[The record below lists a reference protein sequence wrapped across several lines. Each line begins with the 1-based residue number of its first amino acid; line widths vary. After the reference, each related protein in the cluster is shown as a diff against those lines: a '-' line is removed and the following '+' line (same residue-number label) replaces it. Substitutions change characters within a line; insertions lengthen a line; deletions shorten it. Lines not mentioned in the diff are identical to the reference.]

1 MPQAAGTFL
10 PWVDPGGQ
18 FYLVLS
24 GLVATLVALRA
35 LALRRWGAP
44 RVAGVE
50 RWVESLAL
58 TLCFL
63 TILIASIVQIV
74 LRNLF
79 HRGLV
84 WIDPLTRH
92 LVLWIAFFGALA
104 AAGKARHIAID
115 ALPLALP
122 PRARQVLRR
131 VVWMATAAICA
142 VLGNGGLVYLRQ
154 EREFG
159 GEALPGVPTWAAQ
172 SILFFGFVLLSYR
185 FAAAAVYGADTDES
199 GAPEAPAAPV
209 DGAAPDA
216 GPPDP
221 FESTKEALPSA
232 APIAPEERPAVSS
245 AAPET
250 KPPADVAPGLAPD
263 RTPPVEETP
272 GLASPPAREPA

>member
-1 MPQAAGTFL
+1 MPEAAATLL

-35 LALRRWGAP
+35 LARRRWGMP
-44 RVAGVE
+44 RVVHAE
-50 RWVESLAL
+50 RRAESLAL

-79 HRGLV
+79 HRGLI
-84 WIDPLTRH
+84 WIDPLARH

-122 PRARQVLRR
+122 PRARAVLRR

-142 VLGNGGLVYLRQ
+142 VLANGGLVYLRQ

-172 SILFFGFVLLSYR
+172 RILFFGFVLLTYR
-185 FAAAAVYGADTDES
+185 FAAAAVHGAEADEP
-199 GAPEAPAAPV
+199 AAPAAPV

-216 GPPDP
+216 GPPDSA
-221 FESTKEALPSA
+221 ESAEETAPAA
-232 APIAPEERPAVSS
+232 APIAPEGRPAVPG

-250 KPPADVAPGLAPD
+250 KPPAVEAPGLAPD
-263 RTPPVEETP
+263 TTRPVDQTP

>member
-1 MPQAAGTFL
+1 MPEAAATFL

-24 GLVATLVALRA
+24 GLVAALVALRG
-35 LALRRWGAP
+35 LARRRWGMP
-44 RVAGVE
+44 RVVQAE
-50 RWVESLAL
+50 RRAESLAL

-122 PRARQVLRR
+122 PRARAMLRR

-142 VLGNGGLVYLRQ
+142 VLANGGLVYLRQ

-172 SILFFGFVLLSYR
+172 SILFFGFLLLTYR
-185 FAAAAVYGADTDES
+185 FAVAALFGADTDE
-199 GAPEAPAAPV
+199 PEAPPAP
-209 DGAAPDA
+209 DDEAAPDA
-216 GPPDP
+216 D
-221 FESTKEALPSA
+221 
-232 APIAPEERPAVSS
+232 
-245 AAPET
+245 
-250 KPPADVAPGLAPD
+250 APGLSLAATAPD
-263 RTPPVEETP
+263 ADAP
-272 GLASPPAREPA
+272 GPTSSSSREPA